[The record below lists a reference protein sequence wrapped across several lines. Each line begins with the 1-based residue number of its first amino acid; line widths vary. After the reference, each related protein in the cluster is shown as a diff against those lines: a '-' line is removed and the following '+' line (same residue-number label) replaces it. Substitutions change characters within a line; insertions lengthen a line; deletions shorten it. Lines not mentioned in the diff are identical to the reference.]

1 MKKTIFTLLL
11 AAVMCTAVSCGAD
24 ETADT
29 DAAAAVQK
37 TAADTADEL
46 ASAIADVVETGY
58 IVELDDGT
66 TFVMGALADDTV
78 AALGE
83 PVSLTE
89 APSCVHEGMDKLYN
103 FGSYTLTTSP
113 DADGKARIQEISLTS
128 DAVSLADGLSI
139 GSDKAAVEA
148 SFGTEYTDN
157 FGVMQFS
164 LDGADVSVVLD
175 SDDCVSGLT
184 ITAK

>member
-29 DAAAAVQK
+29 DAAAAVQE
-37 TAADTADEL
+37 TAADSADEL
-46 ASAIADVVETGY
+46 ASAIADVVKTGY

>member
-1 MKKTIFTLLL
+1 MKKTILSILL
-11 AAVMCTAVSCGAD
+11 ASILCLTVSCGGN

-29 DAAAAVQK
+29 MSESVP
-37 TAADTADEL
+37 DTADQL
-46 ASAIADVVETGY
+46 ADAVHEFIPAAGY

-66 TFVMGALADDTV
+66 TFVMGAMADDIV

-83 PVSLTE
+83 PVSVTE

-103 FGSYTLTTSP
+103 YGSYTLTTSP
-113 DADGKARIQEISLTS
+113 DADGKQRIQEIALIS
-128 DAVSLADGLSI
+128 DAAALADGLSI

-157 FGVMQFS
+157 FGVLQFS

-175 SDDCVSGLT
+175 GDECVSGLV

>member
-1 MKKTIFTLLL
+1 MKKTIFALLL
-11 AAVMCTAVSCGAD
+11 GAALCVMTSCGAAD
-24 ETADT
+24 PTDTSADT
-29 DAAAAVQK
+29 ANTPDTAAE
-37 TAADTADEL
+37 TAADA
-46 ASAIADVVETGY
+46 VETSDGY

-83 PVSLTE
+83 PQSMTE
-89 APSCVHEGMDKLYN
+89 APSCVHEGMDKLYT
-103 FGSYTLTTSP
+103 FGGYTLTTSP
-113 DADGKARIQEISLTS
+113 DAEGKARIQEISLTS

-148 SFGTEYTDN
+148 SFGTDYTDS
-157 FGVMQFS
+157 FGVLTFT
-164 LDGADVSVVLD
+164 LEGAQVSVVLD
-175 SDDCVSGLT
+175 ADDCVSGLT

>member
-29 DAAAAVQK
+29 
-37 TAADTADEL
+37 TAPEAPETTADTADEL
-46 ASAIADVVETGY
+46 ASAISDVVETGY

-89 APSCVHEGMDKLYN
+89 APSCLHEGMDKLYN

-128 DAVSLADGLSI
+128 DAVALADGLSI

-175 SDDCVSGLT
+175 GDDCVSGLT

>member
-29 DAAAAVQK
+29 DAAAAVQE
-37 TAADTADEL
+37 TAAEL

>member
-11 AAVMCTAVSCGAD
+11 ATVMCVTVSCGTD

-29 DAAAAVQK
+29 GAAADVQE
-37 TAADTADEL
+37 TVPETADES
-46 ASAIADVVETGY
+46 ASAILDVVETGY

-83 PVSLTE
+83 PVSLSE

-128 DAVSLADGLSI
+128 DAIALADGLSI

-148 SFGTEYTDN
+148 AFGTEYTDS
-157 FGVMQFS
+157 FGVLKFS
-164 LDGADVSVVLD
+164 LDGAEVSVILD
-175 SDDCVSGLT
+175 GDECVSGLT

>member
-1 MKKTIFTLLL
+1 MKKTVFSLLL
-11 AAVMCTAVSCGAD
+11 ALLMCTAVSCSAS
-24 ETADT
+24 ETEDT
-29 DAAAAVQK
+29 SAPDVQE
-37 TAADTADEL
+37 TIADTADEP
-46 ASAIADVVETGY
+46 AAADSVAEDAGY
-58 IVELDDGT
+58 IVELDNGT
-66 TFVMGALADDTV
+66 AFVMGALAEDTV
-78 AALGE
+78 AALGT
-83 PVSLTE
+83 PVSVTE
-89 APSCVHEGMDKLYN
+89 APSCVHEGMDQLYN

-113 DADGKARIQEISLTS
+113 DAEGRARIQEISLTS